1 MSAAINGALVGLLL
15 AAVLFGV
22 EFALVR
28 RRAAE
33 RAARLHQPVRLE
45 DTERR
50 QLVANARF
58 CLVLPPAFAGLFW
71 LLS

>member
-1 MSAAINGALVGLLL
+1 MSAAINGALVGVLL
-15 AAVLFGV
+15 AALLFGV
-22 EFALVR
+22 EYVMVR

-33 RAARLHQPVRLE
+33 RAARQHQPLRLD